1 MNKPFEQLKSSSVL
15 RSLQTSQSV
24 RVATNKLINKLDDYA
39 EQYAEYRLSKKAIRE
54 LGELDNR
61 MLKDIGIDRADVTRI
76 AMADNPRCE
85 LEKDKG

>member
-1 MNKPFEQLKSSSVL
+1 MNKPFEQLKLSSVL
-15 RSLQTSQSV
+15 RSLQASQNI
-24 RVATNKLINKLDDYA
+24 RVATKLINKLDDYA